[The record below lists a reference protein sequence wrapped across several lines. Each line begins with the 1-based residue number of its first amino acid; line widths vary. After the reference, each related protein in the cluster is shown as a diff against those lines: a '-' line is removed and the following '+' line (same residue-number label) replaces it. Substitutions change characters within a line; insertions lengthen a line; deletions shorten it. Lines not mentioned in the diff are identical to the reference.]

1 MIPLLALLLFQGRP
15 PTVGDTIWVTRRVA
29 VPAGH
34 AVRAGTWELTG
45 DVELL
50 GRPRVT
56 TAGGVG
62 QVAWP
67 LVVWTPGS
75 HTVSVPGPLVLAADG
90 TVDSLP
96 PADTTLNVAS
106 VLPRNAPVSA
116 LQPQPQAG
124 IVHRR
129 TVTWLPLLLLTGAA
143 LLLLAPLHWWWRRRG
158 PRALPPESPAVA
170 TPPLVRWA
178 EAGETRTVLAAA
190 AARLRGAVAAKLG
203 EAGDGLSTP
212 ALVARLAVRPELP
225 AGEIAGILQAL
236 DDARFAGTTPTH
248 AAELYER
255 ASSLAVAVGAPVEAA
270 P

>member
-1 MIPLLALLLFQGRP
+1 MIGLLALLVWQAHA
-15 PTVGDTIWVTRRVA
+15 PTVGDTVWVGRRVA

-34 AVRAGTWELTG
+34 AVRAGTWDLTG

-50 GRPRVT
+50 GRARIT
-56 TAGGVG
+56 TANGVAL
-62 QVAWP
+62 VEWP

-90 TVDSLP
+90 SVDSLP
-96 PADTTLNVAS
+96 PTDTTLNVAS
-106 VLPRNAPVSA
+106 VLPRNAPVNA

-129 TVTWLPLLLLTGAA
+129 TVTWLPLLALIGAA
-143 LLLLAPLHWWWRRRG
+143 ILLLAPFHWWWRRRG
-158 PRALPPESPAVA
+158 PRARAPEPVPVP

-203 EAGDGLSTP
+203 ESGEGLSTP
-212 ALVARLAVRPELP
+212 ALVARLEGRPELP
-225 AGEIAGILQAL
+225 SVEIADMLQAL
-236 DDARFAGTTPTH
+236 DDARFAGATPTH

-255 ASSLAVAVGAPVEAA
+255 ASGLAARVVAGEATS
-270 P
+270 

>member
-1 MIPLLALLLFQGRP
+1 MIALLALLLFQGRA
-15 PTVGDTIWVTRRVA
+15 PTVGDTIWVVRRVA

-50 GRPRVT
+50 GRPRIT
-56 TAGGVG
+56 TANGVAR
-62 QVAWP
+62 VEWP
-67 LVVWTPGS
+67 LVVWTAGS

-96 PADTTLNVAS
+96 PADTTLDVAS
-106 VLPRNAPVSA
+106 VLPRGASATA

-129 TVTWLPLLLLTGAA
+129 TVTWLPLLALIGAA
-143 LLLLAPLHWWWRRRG
+143 LVLLAPLHWWWRRRG
-158 PRALPPESPAVA
+158 PRARPPESAAVP

-212 ALVARLAVRPELP
+212 ALVARLEEHPELP
-225 AGEIAGILQAL
+225 SGQIADMLQAL
-236 DDARFAGTTPTH
+236 DDARFAGATPTH

-255 ASSLAVAVGAPVEAA
+255 ASSLATRVISGEGAP
-270 P
+270 

>member
-1 MIPLLALLLFQGRP
+1 MIALLALLFWQAHA
-15 PTVGDTIWVTRRVA
+15 PTVGDTVWVGRRVA
-29 VPAGH
+29 VPSGH
-34 AVRAGTWELTG
+34 AVRAGTWDLTG

-50 GRPRVT
+50 GRPRIT
-56 TAGGVG
+56 TGNGVAL
-62 QVAWP
+62 VEWP

-90 TVDSLP
+90 SVDSLP

-106 VLPRNAPVSA
+106 VLPRNAPVNA
-116 LQPQPQAG
+116 LQPQPHAG

-129 TVTWLPLLLLTGAA
+129 TVTWLPLLALVGAA
-143 LLLLAPLHWWWRRRG
+143 ILLLAPLHWWWRRRR
-158 PRALPPESPAVA
+158 PRADAPEPVPVP

-203 EAGDGLSTP
+203 ESGDGLSTP
-212 ALVARLAVRPELP
+212 ALVARLEGRPELP
-225 AGEIAGILQAL
+225 SVEIADMLQAL
-236 DDARFAGTTPTH
+236 DDARFAGATPMH

-255 ASSLAVAVGAPVEAA
+255 ASGLATRVIAGEATT
-270 P
+270 

>member
-1 MIPLLALLLFQGRP
+1 MIGLLAVLVIQTRA
-15 PTVGDTIWVTRRVA
+15 PTVGDTIWVVRRVA

-34 AVRAGTWELTG
+34 AVRAGTWDLTG

-50 GRPRVT
+50 GRPRIT
-56 TAGGVG
+56 TANGAALVE
-62 QVAWP
+62 WP
-67 LVVWTPGS
+67 LVVWTAGS

-90 TVDSLP
+90 SVDSLP

-106 VLPRNAPVSA
+106 VLPRNAPVTS

-129 TVTWLPLLLLTGAA
+129 TVNWLPLLALGGGA
-143 LLLLAPLHWWWRRRG
+143 LVLLAPLHWWWRRRG
-158 PRALPPESPAVA
+158 PRARAPEATPVP

-212 ALVARLAVRPELP
+212 ALVARLEGHPELP
-225 AGEIAGILQAL
+225 SGEIAGMLQAL
-236 DDARFAGTTPTH
+236 DDARFAGATPTH

-255 ASSLAVAVGAPVEAA
+255 ASGLATRVIAGEGAP
-270 P
+270 